1 MDNRN
6 SGLIWLL
13 FLAAA
18 IVAVW
23 LFVPLSFS
31 SETTVYTVGI
41 NTVDRKVTLPLPT
54 TYKAVQS
61 QQLVLYWIDGVTP
74 PLKLIDCVVRDAENW
89 TAWYP
94 DRSGQL
100 SMLDGKL
107 SLYAAPGSAVKE
119 LQIRK
124 HEYWWLKI
132 ADPNITS
139 EVSKLMISYSHIVFD
154 PKLGQRTLQ

>member
-1 MDNRN
+1 MEGWAANMDNRN

-41 NTVDRKVTLPLPT
+41 NTVDRSYSAVANNIQ
-54 TYKAVQS
+54 AVQS

-94 DRSGQL
+94 DDQDSFRCSTENYHSMPQL
-100 SMLDGKL
+100 GVLLRNCK
-107 SLYAAPGSAVKE
+107 
-119 LQIRK
+119 
-124 HEYWWLKI
+124 
-132 ADPNITS
+132 S
-139 EVSKLMISYSHIVFD
+139 ESTNT
-154 PKLGQRTLQ
+154 GG